1 MPDNDEFKEIINKIQ
16 DYVETHKHAYIIPEH
31 AFLVLLND
39 KKCVTM
45 IEELTTDEDK
55 SKTVASLKK
64 NVEEYIQN
72 NMEEAKAINDIT
84 PTTAYTKVMQSALS
98 TAAMRQDSPNSLN
111 VFVSLFTDENSAVK
125 CFLFEHGITEQGV
138 IDYICNHRAN
148 HKVKGTGA
156 LTQYAVSLNQV
167 ASEGKIDPLI
177 GRQKEIDRIVQILAK
192 KKSNNPIIVGTA
204 GCVTGDTE
212 ILVRKVNSKPTPVK
226 MIFD

>member
-31 AFLVLLND
+31 AFLVLLD
-39 KKCVTM
+39 DAKCVKM
-45 IEELTTDEDK
+45 ITELTTDEDK
-55 SKTVASLKK
+55 NKTISSLKRA
-64 NVEEYIQN
+64 VSAYIN
-72 NMEEAKAINDIT
+72 KNMEEAKAINDIT

-111 VFVSLFTDENSAVK
+111 VFVSLFVDGDSAIPA
-125 CFLFEHGITEQGV
+125 FLNKHGITQEKV
-138 IDYICNHRAN
+138 VDYICNHRTDY
-148 HKVKGTGA
+148 KIKGTGA
-156 LTQYAVSLNQV
+156 LTQYAVSLNKV

-177 GRQKEIDRIVQILAK
+177 GRNKEIDRIIQILAK

-212 ILVRKVNSKPTPVK
+212 ILVRKVNNKPTPIK